1 MVGIAGSG
9 KTTYA
14 RGALPGHVHVS
25 MDGHRDDASWPAKR
39 RSLIDR
45 FGEERPLELAG
56 LGSRNKE
63 AECVLVDDAL
73 RAGWSVVVDDTNL
86 TREIRRPYVLLARK
100 HGAAVR
106 AVFFSNTR
114 AARHRNSRRAG
125 RDRVPEDAVTGQ
137 LAKMERPS
145 KEEGFDDVLVAS

>member
-14 RGALPGHVHVS
+14 RGALPDHTHMS
-25 MDGHRDDASWPAKR
+25 MDIYRDDTSWPAKR
-39 RSLIDR
+39 RSLIGRYDR
-45 FGEERPLELAG
+45 ERPI
-56 LGSRNKE
+56 GSTPISSNTKK

-73 RAGWSVVVDDTNL
+73 AAGRSVVVDDTNL

-100 HGAAVR
+100 HGAAIR

-114 AARHRNSRRAG
+114 VARHRNSKRVG
-125 RDRVPEDAVTGQ
+125 KDRVPEDAVTGQ
-137 LAKMERPS
+137 LAKMERPA
-145 KEEGFDDVLVAS
+145 KEEGLDSVLVMG